1 MELLQRLRGEME
13 TERLRLRR
21 WKQKDFR
28 EYAAF
33 MSDPEVMIPAGARV
47 LDTLEKAMPVFHHD
61 LRDEGCFAMEVKK
74 TGEVIGRIKFQTDLR
89 RYDVP
94 SISVGYEL
102 RQDCWGNGYMCEALS
117 AMILRAFEREKVDV
131 MGISH
136 DSENY
141 RSRRVIEKCG
151 FQYEGTVHH
160 ARRRADGKIVD
171 DLYYFLSREDFP
183 AWREQHFPTAT

>member
-1 MELLQRLRGEME
+1 MDLLHRLRGDME
-13 TERLRLRR
+13 TQRLYLRH

-28 EYAAF
+28 EYVRI

-47 LDTLEKAMPVFHHD
+47 LDTLEKTMPVFHHD
-61 LRDEGCFAMEVKK
+61 LRDDRCFAMELKA

-89 RYDVP
+89 RYDVA
-94 SISVGYEL
+94 SLSVGYEL
-102 RQDCWGNGYMCEALS
+102 RRDCWGMGFMPEALC
-117 AMILRAFEREKVDV
+117 AMVLRGFERERVEV
-131 MGISH
+131 MGVSH
-136 DSENY
+136 DSENA

-171 DLYYFLSREDFP
+171 DLYYYLRREDFP
-183 AWREQHFPTAT
+183 TWKERYFPTGI